1 MVYQINGTDVS
12 AAAAFVAVAA
22 FVAAAAFVAVAAA
35 AAAAAVD
42 AQASLEA
49 FFRQLFFASP
59 LFSFF

>member
-12 AAAAFVAVAA
+12 
-22 FVAAAAFVAVAAA
+22 AAAAFVAVAAA

>member
-12 AAAAFVAVAA
+12 AAAAFVAA
-22 FVAAAAFVAVAAA
+22 VAVAAA
-35 AAAAAVD
+35 AAFVAAAAVD